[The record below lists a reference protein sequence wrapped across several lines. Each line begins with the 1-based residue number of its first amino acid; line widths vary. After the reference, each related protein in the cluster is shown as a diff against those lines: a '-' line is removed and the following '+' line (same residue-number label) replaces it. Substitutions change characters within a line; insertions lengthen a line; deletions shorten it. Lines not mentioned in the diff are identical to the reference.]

1 MTATIKDGGESRG
14 FTATVSRV
22 LANKEGFY
30 SERTVQRVRKVATS
44 LGYEKNISAVELVT
58 QKSQVIG
65 VIISS
70 IKTNF
75 SNKIIEGIQ
84 DEALKHGLSVIM
96 LYAGQNDPQLQER
109 ALKTLIERSVK
120 GILVVAIQL
129 TDQNLTLLQSS
140 QIPYRFLST
149 SYNSD
154 QLPSI
159 ASDDYQ
165 IGYQATQH
173 LIQKGHRKIGLVAMD
188 VSEYIGQQRVAGY
201 KDAMRQSA
209 LPVKDEWVKTG
220 MYTYDDGSNAM
231 KAFGQQPEVTAII
244 GARCD
249 LASIGVLNQ
258 AVQFNIKVPE
268 QLHIVSIDGI
278 YLARDRSTAI
288 DYTVTQAFMKWVL
301 SMQTLLDQTQPVRS
315 RFTPIKIEMYIKA
328 YNFERWFFI
337 VHIDIL

>member
-1 MTATIKDGGESRG
+1 MTATIKDVAEKAGVS
-14 FTATVSRV
+14 TATVSRV

-30 SERTVQRVRKVATS
+30 SERTAQRVRKVATS

-209 LPVKDEWVKTG
+209 LTVKDEWVKTG
-220 MYTYDDGSNAM
+220 LYTYDDGYNAM

-244 GARCD
+244 GASD

-268 QLHIVSIDGI
+268 QLAIVSIDGT
-278 YLARDRSTAI
+278 YLAEIVRPQLT
-288 DYTVTQAFMKWVL
+288 TVTQAFYEMGTL
-301 SMQTLLDQTQPVRS
+301 GMQTLLDQTLPIRS
-315 RFTPIKIEMYIKA
+315 QFTPIKIET
-328 YNFERWFFI
+328 RQST
-337 VHIDIL
+337 

>member
-1 MTATIKDGGESRG
+1 MTATIKDVAEEAGVS
-14 FTATVSRV
+14 TATVSRV

-30 SERTVQRVRKVATS
+30 SERTAQRVRKVATS

-159 ASDDYQ
+159 ASNDYQ

-244 GARCD
+244 GASD

-268 QLHIVSIDGI
+268 QLAIVSIDGT
-278 YLARDRSTAI
+278 YLAEIVRPQLT
-288 DYTVTQAFMKWVL
+288 TVTQAFYEMGTL
-301 SMQTLLDQTQPVRS
+301 GMQTLLDQTQPVRS
-315 RFTPIKIEMYIKA
+315 RFTPIKIEI
-328 YNFERWFFI
+328 RQST
-337 VHIDIL
+337 